1 MQADPP
7 HEEGREEKIRILW
20 PSIRNAYLAF
30 EFAVSKA
37 GRILTDREAHDILK
51 EEGVRRNGSGELI
64 DYDLPCYATFTSY
77 CTKARIELGEQK
89 HTKRRGRSHHNSIVR
104 PGEI

>member
-30 EFAVSKA
+30 EAAGLKA
-37 GRILTDREAHDILK
+37 ERRLKDEEAYKILK
-51 EEGVRRNGSGELI
+51 EEGIPGDAYGLA
-64 DYDLPCYATFTSY
+64 DYRLPAFDTWSRHLRA
-77 CTKARIELGEQK
+77 ARKEMGEQK
-89 HTKRRGRSHHNSIVR
+89 NKPRHRRPHGKSIVER
-104 PGEI
+104 DKS